1 MTDDAGSPGFGASS
15 PGTPPRRRGPGARW
29 SSTTRFGALEIVAG
43 AVALVAL
50 LPLGYLG
57 VRALERGPRAAL
69 EVLLRDRTFD
79 LAVRTLLL
87 AGAVTVACLV
97 LGVGTAWL
105 VTRTDLP
112 GRRALAVLLALPLAI
127 PSYVAAFTW
136 LSTWPGI
143 AGFSGAFIALTAVSY
158 PLVLLP
164 VAASLRTA
172 DPALTEVARSLGL
185 SPWQTFLRV
194 TVPQVRS
201 TATAGS
207 LLVAL
212 YVLSDFGA
220 VSVMRY
226 DAFTTGIFTSYRASF
241 DRVPAAVLGVALVL
255 VAVVLAVTELRA
267 RGTADRHDRSA
278 RATGGLV
285 GSVDPVRLGRW
296 KLPALAALALVVGAT
311 GVPVAVLVRWLT
323 TRRTEL
329 DLPELLD
336 ATAATLQLA
345 GLGALATTVLALPV
359 GLLVARRRGPYV
371 RSVELAAYAGHALP
385 GITIGLALVFVG
397 VRLLPG
403 IYQRTPLLVLA
414 YVVLF
419 LPLAVG
425 AIRAAIAA
433 SPQALEEVARS
444 LGRGR
449 LAVLLLVT
457 MRLALPGIAAGA
469 ALVFLT
475 VTKELP
481 ATLLLRPT
489 GMDTLA
495 AEMWSRTSV
504 AAYGAAAPYAAMLV
518 VVAVIP
524 AVVLDRVLRRTG
536 TRVDAAAAGTPS

>member
-1 MTDDAGSPGFGASS
+1 M
-15 PGTPPRRRGPGARW
+15 
-29 SSTTRFGALEIVAG
+29 
-43 AVALVAL
+43 ALVAL

-57 VRALERGPRAAL
+57 IRALERGPRAAL

-79 LAVRTLLL
+79 LALRTLLL
-87 AGAVTVACLV
+87 AGAVTAACLV

-136 LSTWPGI
+136 ISTWPGI
-143 AGFSGAFIALTAVSY
+143 AGFSGAFIVLTAVSY
-158 PLVLLP
+158 PLVMLP

-185 SPWQTFLRV
+185 SPWHTFLRV

-267 RGTADRHDRSA
+267 RGSADRHDRSA

-296 KLPALAALALVVGAT
+296 KLAALAALGALVVGAT

-329 DLPELLD
+329 DLPQLLD

-433 SPQALEEVARS
+433 SPRALEEVARS

-449 LAVLLLVT
+449 LAVLLLVVI
-457 MRLALPGIAAGA
+457 RLALPGIAAGA

-518 VVAVIP
+518 VVAVVP
-524 AVVLDRVLRRTG
+524 AVVLDRVLRRTR
-536 TRVDAAAAGTPS
+536 TRVDSATAGTPS

>member
-1 MTDDAGSPGFGASS
+1 MTAPSRPPGSGTSRPGV
-15 PGTPPRRRGPGARW
+15 
-29 SSTTRFGALEIVAG
+29 LELTAG

-57 VRALERGPRAAL
+57 VRALEHGPGVAL
-69 EVLLRDRTFD
+69 DILLRDRTLE
-79 LAVRTLLL
+79 LAVRTLSL
-87 AGAVTVACLV
+87 AAAVTAASLF
-97 LGVGTAWL
+97 LGVAAAWL
-105 VTRTDLP
+105 LTRTDLP
-112 GRRALAVLLALPLAI
+112 GRRSVGVLLALPLAI
-127 PSYVAAFTW
+127 PSFVAAFTW
-136 LSTWPGI
+136 ISTWPGI
-143 AGFSGAFIALTAVSY
+143 AGFPGAFIVLTAVSY

-185 SPWQTFLRV
+185 APWPTFLRV

-201 TATAGS
+201 SATAGG

-226 DAFTTGIFTSYRASF
+226 DAFTNGIFTSYRASF
-241 DRVPAAVLGVALVL
+241 DRVPAAVLGAALVL
-255 VAVVLAVTELRA
+255 VAVVLAIAELRA
-267 RGTADRHDRSA
+267 RGSADRHDRSA
-278 RATGGLV
+278 GALARDTV
-285 GSVDPVRLGRW
+285 PTRLGAWRV
-296 KLPALAALALVVGAT
+296 PALAAAGALVLCAT
-311 GVPVAVLVRWLT
+311 GVPVAVLIRWLV
-323 TRRTEL
+323 TRRTDL
-329 DLPELLD
+329 DVPELLG
-336 ATAATLQLA
+336 ATVTTLQLA
-345 GLGALATTVLALPV
+345 GLGALVTTMLALPV

-385 GITIGLALVFVG
+385 GITIALALVFVG
-397 VRLLPG
+397 VRLVPG
-403 IYQRTPLLVLA
+403 IYQRTPLLVVA
-414 YVVLF
+414 YAVLF

-425 AIRAAIAA
+425 AVRAGIAA
-433 SPQALEEVARS
+433 APRALEEVARS

-449 LAVLLLVT
+449 LAVFVLVT

-475 VTKELP
+475 ATKELP

-504 AAYGAAAPYAAMLV
+504 GAYGGAAPYAAMLV
-518 VVAVIP
+518 VVAVVP
-524 AVVLDRVLRRTG
+524 AVLLDRALRRSQAS
-536 TRVDAAAAGTPS
+536 VSAATAPEITP

>member
-1 MTDDAGSPGFGASS
+1 MAQGEPPGSGA
-15 PGTPPRRRGPGARW
+15 PGARRW
-29 SSTTRFGALEIVAG
+29 GRRRRPGGGSGARSRFGVLEVTAG

-50 LPLGYLG
+50 VPLGYLG
-57 VRALERGPRAAL
+57 VRSLERGPRAAL
-69 EVLLRDRTFD
+69 EILARDRTLD
-79 LAVRTLLL
+79 LAIRTVLL
-87 AGAVTVACLV
+87 AGAVTAACLV
-97 LGVGTAWL
+97 LGVAAAWL

-112 GRRALAVLLALPLAI
+112 GRRPLAVLLALPLAI
-127 PSYVAAFTW
+127 PSFVAAFTW
-136 LSTWPGI
+136 VSTWPGI
-143 AGFSGAFIALTAVSY
+143 AGFPGAFIVLTAVSY

-185 SPWQTFLRV
+185 SSWRTFLRV
-194 TVPQVRS
+194 TAPQVRS
-201 TATAGS
+201 SATAGG

-226 DAFTTGIFTSYRASF
+226 DAFTNGIFTSYRASF

-255 VAVVLAVTELRA
+255 VAVVLAITELRA
-267 RGTADRHDRSA
+267 RGAADRQDRSA
-278 RATGGLV
+278 GGPAREVEPL
-285 GSVDPVRLGRW
+285 RLGSWR
-296 KLPALAALALVVGAT
+296 LPALAAVAAIVVGAT
-311 GVPVAVLVRWLT
+311 GVPVAVLIRWLA

-329 DLPELLD
+329 DVPQLLD
-336 ATAATLQLA
+336 ATVTTVQLA

-359 GLLVARRRGPYV
+359 GLLVARRRGTYA

-385 GITIGLALVFVG
+385 GITIALALVFVG
-397 VRLLPG
+397 VRLVPA
-403 IYQRTPLLVLA
+403 IYQRTPLLVVA

-433 SPQALEEVARS
+433 SPRALEEVARS

-449 LAVLLLVT
+449 LAVMLLVT

-475 VTKELP
+475 ATKELP

-518 VVAVIP
+518 VVAVVP
-524 AVVLDRVLRRTG
+524 AVVLDRVLRRTLA
-536 TRVDAAAAGTPS
+536 RADATTAPAVSS